1 MPFAILFVHL
11 HKAWSMGGKAKCHA
25 TEPQRN
31 TGPTLTNI
39 QTDMDY
45 YIIKDNRRQGPYSIE
60 YLRETGLTQDTKVWR
75 EGLDGWTVAADVAEL
90 AEFALPAAPPPV
102 DAPQDSKAAATRP
115 PMPKTWLAESIVVTL
130 LCCIVFGV
138 IAIVYSSQV
147 ESNYL
152 QGNYEMAEYKSRQAR
167 NMVFWGIGIGAGVAV
182 LYIGFIVMGALL
194 SAL

>member
-1 MPFAILFVHL
+1 
-11 HKAWSMGGKAKCHA
+11 MGDKAKCHA

-31 TGPTLTNI
+31 TGPTITNI

-75 EGLDGWTVAADVAEL
+75 EGLDGWTDAAEVAEV

-102 DAPQDSKAAATRP
+102 DAPQDSKAEATRP

-167 NMVFWGIGIGAGVAV
+167 NMVLWGIGIGAGVAV

>member
-1 MPFAILFVHL
+1 
-11 HKAWSMGGKAKCHA
+11 
-25 TEPQRN
+25 
-31 TGPTLTNI
+31 
-39 QTDMDY
+39 
-45 YIIKDNRRQGPYSIE
+45 
-60 YLRETGLTQDTKVWR
+60 
-75 EGLDGWTVAADVAEL
+75 
-90 AEFALPAAPPPV
+90 
-102 DAPQDSKAAATRP
+102 
-115 PMPKTWLAESIVVTL
+115 MPKTWLAESIVVTL

-167 NMVFWGIGIGAGVAV
+167 NMVLWGIGIGAGVAV

>member
-25 TEPQRN
+25 TEPQSN

-102 DAPQDSKAAATRP
+102 DALQDSKAEATRP

-167 NMVFWGIGIGAGVAV
+167 NMVLWGIGIGAGVAV